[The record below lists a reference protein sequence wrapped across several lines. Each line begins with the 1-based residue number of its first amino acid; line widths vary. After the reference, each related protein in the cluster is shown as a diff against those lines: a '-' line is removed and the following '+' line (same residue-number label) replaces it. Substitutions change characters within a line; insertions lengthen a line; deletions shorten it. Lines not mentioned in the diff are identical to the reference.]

1 MSRATGDASTAL
13 DEAYIRPI
21 FFAYLD
27 IDGDPLRACTANQSI
42 TINGTGDTD
51 LDGFTFDGIDPQF
64 IDIGSVKERDGGSE
78 TVSCK
83 LSGLVGVDDSLLALI
98 GDPAKWQGRIARLWF
113 IIRDRTNVDR
123 GAITSYYTGYMIALS
138 ISGSPQSQTIEMSIE
153 SYLAAFSKA
162 SNRTYLDQEL
172 FDPGDLSARAAV
184 AIANGVSSNPL
195 IQNTG
200 VGFGGS
206 SGGSGYG
213 AGSGGGFGNI
223 GRGINE

>member
-1 MSRATGDASTAL
+1 MSRAIGDASAAL
-13 DEAYIRPI
+13 SEAYVRPI
-21 FFAYLD
+21 FFAYLN

-42 TINGTGDTD
+42 TINGTGDAD

-64 IDIGSVKERDGGSE
+64 VDIGTVKERDGGSD
-78 TVSCK
+78 TVICK
-83 LSGLVGVDDSLLALI
+83 LSGLVGIDDALLALI
-98 GDPAKWQGRIARLWF
+98 GDTAKWQGRLARLWF
-113 IIRDRTNVDR
+113 IIRDQGNIDR
-123 GAITSYYTGYMIALS
+123 GAITSYYTGYMVALS
-138 ISGSPQSQTIEMSIE
+138 ITGSPSSQTIEMSIE

-172 FDPGDLSARAAV
+172 FDPGDLSARAAI
-184 AIANGVSSNPL
+184 AIGNGISSNPL

-200 VGFGGS
+200 VGYGGS

-213 AGSGGGFGNI
+213 SGSGGGFGTI